1 MVLLSLIL
9 AFVSWNCCFAEGKRK
24 RTSYSRR
31 QIFELEN
38 EFHKNRYITRERR
51 IELSMLL
58 NLSERQVKT
67 WFQNRRMKTK
77 KEKPTPVKNENI
89 DLNAEKKNIDMTAK
103 I

>member
-1 MVLLSLIL
+1 
-9 AFVSWNCCFAEGKRK
+9 
-24 RTSYSRR
+24 
-31 QIFELEN
+31 
-38 EFHKNRYITRERR
+38 
-51 IELSMLL
+51 MLL